1 VPDSRAFWGA
11 LRDPELMRLNVG
23 IFVLHAVLMAI
34 FVVVPIALV
43 GGGLPASQHWWVYLG
58 AVGAGFVLVVPVFI
72 GRAGAHERPVFLA
85 SVAAIA
91 VSLAILVVELDRLA
105 GLIAALVIF
114 FAGFNVLE
122 AKLPALVS
130 RAAPRE
136 ATGAATGVYSS
147 VQFLGTFFGAAAGGA
162 IAQHA
167 GFTAVLA
174 ACLAITAAWLAV
186 AWNMDEFVPAASPA
200 SRT

>member
-1 VPDSRAFWGA
+1 LV
-11 LRDPELMRLNVG
+11 
-23 IFVLHAVLMAI
+23 HAGS
-34 FVVVPIALV
+34 P
-43 GGGLPASQHWWVYLG
+43 PAEQWWIYL
-58 AVGAGFVLVVPVFI
+58 ASVGAGTVLMLPAVI
-72 GRAGAHERPVFLA
+72 GPAAAHERPVFLA
-85 SVAAIA
+85 SIA
-91 VSLAILVVELDRLA
+91 VVALSLAILVARLDSLA
-105 GLIAALVIF
+105 AIVTALVIY

-167 GFTAVLA
+167 GFVAVLA
-174 ACLAITAAWLAV
+174 TCLAVTGAWFAV
-186 AWNMDEFVPAASPA
+186 AWNMGDFMPAASPA